1 LRFLI
6 NELSQTNHL
15 NNPISSSNHGFVPNR
30 TPLRRKVESAVDNMY
45 PDFRVTDNLV
55 ARNTSRVLKAFQNA
69 RVGSHVCHNVIITL
83 IYRHYHIIMFVA
95 YFAQQL
101 LISCFITRIFM

>member
-1 LRFLI
+1 STISDQRAITNKSSESPDFI
-6 NELSQTNHL
+6 KQPRICSQ
-15 NNPISSSNHGFVPNR
+15 
-30 TPLRRKVESAVDNMY
+30 VESAVDNMY
-45 PDFRVTDNLV
+45 PDFRATDNHV
-55 ARNTSRVLKAFQNA
+55 TRNTSRVLKAFQNA

-101 LISCFITRIFM
+101 LISCFIMRTFM